1 MNSATVQ
8 CPSCRQGIA
17 PAEFVAACS
26 HYLRG
31 VNAVRFTCPRCQEA
45 TDARIEN
52 SRIWLGYI
60 YAAGSAHF
68 CGMEEVAVE
77 GLQSWPDGA
86 NLRVRLFEEEWTFNG
101 RDDGER

>member
-1 MNSATVQ
+1 MDSTTIQ

-26 HYLRG
+26 HYWRE
-31 VNAVRFTCPRCQEA
+31 VDAVRFTCPRCQET

-68 CGMEEVAVE
+68 CGMEEIAVE
-77 GLQSWPDGA
+77 GLQAWRDGV
-86 NLRVRLFEEEWTFNG
+86 NLRVRLCEEEWTVNG
-101 RDDGER
+101 NTES